1 MKRSGLTS
9 VGATHW
15 GRPLTATFAKLG
27 VRGGTPLRSLDN
39 PPSSPLPTGR
49 QALRKG
55 GILTPPFGRLFP
67 ARGRQGRRGGILTSY
82 LLKNSK
88 GISVLFLIVA
98 LLLMMAVGYV
108 LSYLIPTKQKSVGF
122 PIYSTQ
128 AFYLAQSGMEYGVR
142 YCSEQG
148 WRGATDSGRLDYDR
162 LNDVGAKNLVIGKVN
177 GKFTIDYSTGTNI
190 LTSTGEI
197 NNSTEKRIV
206 TVSNFNQFLRLTFTS
221 SPCWLSGYSN
231 QRARFSMRR
240 WRGTT
245 VTLRYFSATWQQS
258 GTTRYITTIRFGNN
272 TRFSGTYYSGSGIVI
287 LSANQSIGTGGV
299 NVQIWWNQAMSNP
312 RNLVIAFYTAAGAA
326 IGEGYTFNLDPA
338 GNNLPGC

>member
-1 MKRSGLTS
+1 MKESIDRNLN
-9 VGATHW
+9 
-15 GRPLTATFAKLG
+15 
-27 VRGGTPLRSLDN
+27 N
-39 PPSSPLPTGR
+39 PPSPPFN
-49 QALRKG
+49 KG

-67 ARGRQGRRGGILTSY
+67 ARGRQGRLEGILRI
-82 LLKNSK
+82 LFPKNSK

-98 LLLMMAVGYV
+98 LLLLMAVGYV
-108 LSYLIPTKQKSVGF
+108 LSYLIPTKQKSVKF

-142 YCSEQG
+142 YCSDQG

-177 GKFTIDYSTGTNI
+177 GKFTMNYNTGTNV

-221 SPCWLSGYSN
+221 SPCWISGYSN
-231 QRARFSMRR
+231 QRAQFSIRR

-245 VTLRYFSATWQQS
+245 VTLRHFSATWQQS

-287 LSANQSIGTGGV
+287 LSGNQSVGTGGV
-299 NVQIWWNQAMSNP
+299 NVEIRWNAAMPNP
-312 RNLVIAFYTAAGAA
+312 RNIIITFYTVAGAA
-326 IGEGYTFNLDPA
+326 IREGYTFNLDPA